1 MTGAVFLVNVTAVSD
16 DVLSLLDLFFDL
28 FVHNTQTVRAITT
41 QISRPST
48 LPTDIPIMAGV
59 LKAEFSNEE
68 IGVSIN
74 KCRTIFSKL
83 QKLAY

>member
-1 MTGAVFLVNVTAVSD
+1 MFLVNVTAVFD
-16 DVLSLLDLFFDL
+16 DALSLLDLFFDL
-28 FVHNTQTVRAITT
+28 FTHNTQTIREITP

-48 LPTDIPIMAGV
+48 LPTDIPIMTGV
-59 LKAEFSNEE
+59 PKAEFSNEE

>member
-1 MTGAVFLVNVTAVSD
+1 MFLVNVTAVSD
-16 DVLSLLDLFFDL
+16 DALSLLDLFLDL
-28 FVHNTQTVRAITT
+28 FTHNAQTIRAITT

-59 LKAEFSNEE
+59 PKAEFSNVE

-74 KCRTIFSKL
+74 M
-83 QKLAY
+83 